1 MVNDSKGFFS
11 FSESVSFFSRE
22 TLLEVLGLAPVSE
35 EVLRVVVE
43 EETELEGSC
52 VAGVEAEIC
61 AVSTSAVEGAAG
73 DKRLVEAELLDP
85 KDDVVDV
92 VVVSVPEETMEAV
105 LLLDVVVFAAEL
117 VEVPEA
123 TDAAVEVVVVAI
135 VDGDGTYVEFLAT
148 TALYC
153 CISITAASSN
163 TCTKAQSMITF

>member
-11 FSESVSFFSRE
+11 FSESVSFSRE

-43 EETELEGSC
+43 AETELEGSC

-61 AVSTSAVEGAAG
+61 AVSTSAVEGTTG

-92 VVVSVPEETMEAV
+92 VVVSVVGETREAV
-105 LLLDVVVFAAEL
+105 LLLVVVVFAAEL
-117 VEVPEA
+117 VEVSEA
-123 TDAAVEVVVVAI
+123 AGDAAVDVVVVAI
-135 VDGDGTYVEFLAT
+135 VAGVGTYVEFLAT

-163 TCTKAQSMITF
+163 TCTKAQ

>member
-1 MVNDSKGFFS
+1 M
-11 FSESVSFFSRE
+11 
-22 TLLEVLGLAPVSE
+22 
-35 EVLRVVVE
+35 VVE
-43 EETELEGSC
+43 AETELEGSC

-61 AVSTSAVEGAAG
+61 AVSTSALEGTAG

-105 LLLDVVVFAAEL
+105 LLLVVVVFAAEL
-117 VEVPEA
+117 VEVSEA
-123 TDAAVEVVVVAI
+123 AGDAAVDVVVVAI
-135 VDGDGTYVEFLAT
+135 VDGVGTCVVFLAT

-163 TCTKAQSMITF
+163 TCTKAQSMIRFQY